1 MHVFNHMQFAAT
13 CVCPFFF
20 DQRLG
25 YHTNHTAAGLQ
36 AGVCHHAHQTVV
48 STAVNQL
55 TFVLRNPQ
63 ADLAGCLRKG
73 RLGTRP

>member
-1 MHVFNHMQFAAT
+1 MQFAAT
-13 CVCPFFF
+13 RVRPFFF
-20 DQRLG
+20 DQRLR

-55 TFVLRNPQ
+55 TLVLRNPQ
-63 ADLAGCLRKG
+63 ADLAGCFSKG
-73 RLGTRP
+73 RLDAWP